1 MEFVVGGSWS
11 CYDLSYKSA
20 DRESIPFR
28 ELLPQLSYLIRLS
41 TYEYLTSTSLF
52 AEEIDTKYEVF
63 NMDMVIWNAF
73 CDTKLDFI
81 QLSWNHRW
89 VSKLL
94 LIQMSNAVLE
104 LTIYLKEKPYTIC
117 KINECTPLFLA
128 LQMYHGDKK

>member
-1 MEFVVGGSWS
+1 MGGSWS

-41 TYEYLTSTSLF
+41 TYEYLTSTPLF

-63 NMDMVIWNAF
+63 NVDMVIWNAF

-81 QLSWNHRW
+81 QLSWNHRS

-94 LIQMSNAVLE
+94 LILVSNAVLGPI
-104 LTIYLKEKPYTIC
+104 IYHE
-117 KINECTPLFLA
+117 
-128 LQMYHGDKK
+128 DKL